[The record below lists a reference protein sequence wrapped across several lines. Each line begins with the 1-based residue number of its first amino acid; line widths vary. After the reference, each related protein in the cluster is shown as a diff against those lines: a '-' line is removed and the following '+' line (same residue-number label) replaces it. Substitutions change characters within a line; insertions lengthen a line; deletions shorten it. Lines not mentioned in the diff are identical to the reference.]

1 MLERSVIMFIK
12 IVYKTAQ
19 EFLPDRIPTR
29 FDDIQKEIAEA
40 RLEEYYKQATSQ
52 PDTGKTYKLG
62 SVISEALG
70 KKLNK
75 IG

>member
-1 MLERSVIMFIK
+1 MLERSVIMSIK

-40 RLEEYYKQATSQ
+40 RLEEYYKQVASP
-52 PDTGKTYKLG
+52 PDSGKTYTLG
-62 SVISEALG
+62 SVISETLG
-70 KKLNK
+70 EKLNK